1 MKQKQTIVTYP
12 FRRWLMLSFFLLIT
26 ACLIWRAFD
35 LQIRN
40 QEFLRDHGD
49 ARSLRTVDISA
60 HRGVIMDRYGEPLA
74 VSTPV
79 QSIWTTPGKLL
90 RSGES
95 LSPLAAVLDMDEDNL
110 LNLLQTRRHRK
121 FVYLKRQATPKMAE
135 QISALQ
141 LPGLHMQKEYKRY
154 YPSGEITSHL
164 VGFTNVDDRGQE
176 GLELAFDE
184 WLQGK
189 PGSKRVLRDLLGR
202 VVADIESIKAAS
214 PGKSVNLSIDR
225 RIQYLAYR
233 ELKSAVMHH
242 RARAGMLVML
252 DAQTGEVM
260 AMVNQPSYNPNNRSG
275 LKSDRFRNRAITDV
289 FEPGS
294 TLKPFTIAAALQS
307 GLYEPSTVIKT
318 QPGFL
323 KVAGHTVKD
332 IKNYGT
338 LDLTSVLKKSSNVGA
353 SKIALALGPESIWQT
368 YSNVGFGQS
377 TGSGFPGESSGLLN
391 DHTGWSEFELATMSF
406 GYGIAVTTLQLA
418 QAYSVLANDGA
429 LLPISFQKVNQEV
442 EGRQVMPVA
451 IARQVRFMLES
462 VVREGGGLNAG
473 VKGYRV
479 AGKTGTAHKAIA
491 GGYAEDRYMSVFAG
505 MAPVSQPRLVAV
517 VVVDEPQGDQHFG
530 GQVAAPV
537 FSRVMMGAL
546 RLLNVAPDDMPS
558 IKSKVIIAGRNADST
573 GMTVQ

>member
-12 FRRWLMLSFFLLIT
+12 FRRWLMLSVFLLIT

-49 ARSLRTVDISA
+49 ARALRTVDISA
-60 HRGVIMDRYGEPLA
+60 HRGVIMDRFGEPLA

-79 QSIWTTPGKLL
+79 QSIWTTPGELL
-90 RSGES
+90 QSGKS
-95 LSPLAAVLDMDEDNL
+95 LSPLAAVLDMEEVDL
-110 LNLLQTRRHRK
+110 LKLLQTRRHRK

-135 QISALQ
+135 QISTLQ

-189 PGSKRVLRDLLGR
+189 PGSKRVLKDLLGR

-307 GLYEPSTVIKT
+307 GLYEPSTVIET

-323 KVAGHTVKD
+323 KVSDHTVKD

-338 LDLTSVLKKSSNVGA
+338 LDLTGVLKKSSNVGA

-391 DHTGWSEFELATMSF
+391 DHSSWSEFELATMSF

-418 QAYSVLANDGA
+418 QAYSVLANDGR
-429 LLPISFQKVNQEV
+429 LLPISFQKVNQKV
-442 EGRQVMPVA
+442 DGRQVLPAA
-451 IARQVRFMLES
+451 IVRQVRGMLES
-462 VVREGGGLNAG
+462 VVSEGGGLNAG

-505 MAPVSQPRLVAV
+505 IAPVSKPRLVAV

-546 RLLNVAPDDMPS
+546 RLLNVAPDDMPA
-558 IKSKVIIAGRNADST
+558 IESKVIIAGRHTDST